1 MAAHAGLGLPSDAC
15 TCLGIGGVTTG
26 LRDGKMQVMEVG
38 VRSELQNIVTQLAEM
53 VVIMPSKIIFF
64 LICFS
69 SSFGPFFFARKKN
82 QKKSEEGVATR
93 PKYVTDGAVKLATVR
108 NSPQTVVGMPGW
120 PG

>member
-53 VVIMPSKIIFF
+53 VVIMPSKIMFFFNLFFF
-64 LICFS
+64 LLWPILL
-69 SSFGPFFFARKKN
+69 R
-82 QKKSEEGVATR
+82 SEEE
-93 PKYVTDGAVKLATVR
+93 PEEK
-108 NSPQTVVGMPGW
+108 
-120 PG
+120 